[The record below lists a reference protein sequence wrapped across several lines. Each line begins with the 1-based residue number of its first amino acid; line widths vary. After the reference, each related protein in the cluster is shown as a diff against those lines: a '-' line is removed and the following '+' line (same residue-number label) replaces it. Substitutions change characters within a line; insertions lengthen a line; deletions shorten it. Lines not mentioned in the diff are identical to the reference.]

1 MVYLTTLIDGINGLD
16 ALYCYFSLN
25 LGGVLT
31 LQNHEGNFVK
41 QDSRENPKV
50 SKLLKQLLW
59 KPKELRGTLLEL
71 FEAKQ

>member
-25 LGGVLT
+25 LGGALA
-31 LQNHEGNFVK
+31 LQNHESNFVK
-41 QDSRENPKV
+41 QDSRENPMA
-50 SKLLKQLLW
+50 SKLLKELFW

-71 FEAKQ
+71 FKAKQ